1 MKPLEHKHLIVR
13 AEILK
18 PVTDTQ
24 VLEQWLKELVKII
37 DMKILLGP
45 YVVYSNMPGN
55 RGITGVVAIETSH
68 IALHIWDECDPGIM
82 QLDVYTCSRLDPTDV
97 VRAVESMFEPVKIE
111 MKYLNRETNL
121 TELPLSND
129 V

>member
-18 PVTDTQ
+18 PVTDTA
-24 VLEQWLKELVKII
+24 VLEQWLKELVETI

-55 RGITGVVAIETSH
+55 RGITGVMAIETSH

-97 VRAVESMFEPVKIE
+97 VRAVESKFDPVKIE

-121 TELPLSND
+121 TELPLSNEI
-129 V
+129 